1 MKKNYIAPQLHVV
14 EMGENLQPLCGS
26 RTIQY
31 DEEATTSSALSVGS
45 IWNNGSWKEA
55 DLDDEED

>member
-14 EMGENLQPLCGS
+14 EMGNDLQPLCSS

-31 DEEATTSSALSVGS
+31 DEESTTSSALSTGS

-55 DLDDEED
+55 DLDEEED